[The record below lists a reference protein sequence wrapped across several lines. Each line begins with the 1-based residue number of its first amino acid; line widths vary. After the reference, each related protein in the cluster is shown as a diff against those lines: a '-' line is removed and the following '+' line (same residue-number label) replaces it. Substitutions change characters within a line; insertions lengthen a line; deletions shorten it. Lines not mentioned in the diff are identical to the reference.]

1 VRQERVSDDGPIRK
15 LSTRTGAVVRKPPG
29 KEPAG
34 SGRQWCRGLYGY
46 FDAAVED
53 AGADNVAGGA
63 IVELRGDG
71 NEAWV
76 ARKQEREAYLGFAGQ
91 RLGRALSRPALGQRY
106 RSVQQRRKRLGR
118 LMRCRS

>member
-1 VRQERVSDDGPIRK
+1 MTAPSGSYPRAPGPSSESLQGRN
-15 LSTRTGAVVRKPPG
+15 PP
-29 KEPAG
+29 G

-91 RLGRALSRPALGQRY
+91 RLGRALSRPALGERY